1 MVELWI
7 VVSTVCFSRVIDNWT
22 LSSLVRKDVCVQQV
36 SFHEDVPA
44 TNKGEVAYRVEKLR
58 SSWQDAYKQMK
69 KEELGFIANDYALD
83 TYGKHYGQLETSTQ
97 IKILEHISTDARHN
111 AEIKT
116 YAAKL
121 LWRLRIK
128 LEEDLIVDDSK

>member
-7 VVSTVCFSRVIDNWT
+7 VVSTVCFQIAQYKMVGDMYISVDP
-22 LSSLVRKDVCVQQV
+22 KEKCVQQV
-36 SFHEDVPA
+36 SFHIDAPA

-83 TYGKHYGQLETSTQ
+83 TYGKHYGELETSTQ
-97 IKILEHISTDARHN
+97 IKILEHISTDARNN

-116 YAAKL
+116 YAAEL

-128 LEEDLIVDDSK
+128 LE